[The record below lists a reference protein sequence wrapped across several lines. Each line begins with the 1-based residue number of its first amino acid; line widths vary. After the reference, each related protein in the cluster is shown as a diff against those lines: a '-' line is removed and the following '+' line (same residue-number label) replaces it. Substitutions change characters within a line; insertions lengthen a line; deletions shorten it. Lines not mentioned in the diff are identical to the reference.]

1 MRKPSAQTREIVAE
15 DGRVPRVNTV
25 TQLAL
30 RYDDRFA
37 RSEAWAGI
45 LTEIVRIVGIVG
57 LKQAAFDLDAQ
68 PSQLAH
74 ALAERDR
81 HYLRAEWLPYF
92 LGKAPDAALAR
103 ALAAC
108 SGLEVAPR
116 RELTPAE
123 KLDRIVRVLEQSGPA
138 GAAILEEAGVGK

>member
-1 MRKPSAQTREIVAE
+1 MPKHTHMAPSIAKA
-15 DGRVPRVNTV
+15 DRVPRVNNV

-30 RYDDRFA
+30 RYDDRYVRGA
-37 RSEAWAGI
+37 SWGGI
-45 LTEIVRIVGIVG
+45 LDEINRIVGIVG
-57 LKQAAFDLDAQ
+57 LKQAAYDLDAQ

-81 HYLRAEWLPYF
+81 HYIRAEWLPYF
-92 LGKAPDAALAR
+92 LAKAPDAALAE

-108 SGLEVAPR
+108 SGLDVAPR

-123 KLDRIVRVLEQSGPA
+123 KLDRVVRVLEQSGPA
-138 GAAILEEAGVGK
+138 GAAVLAEAGIK